1 MGELGEF
8 IMDEEEM
15 KTIPAQKPAPVYK
28 KEDKKEE
35 PVPKKKQR
43 GSILLKA
50 LDTINGERQDYYGN
64 PEDSFDLISD
74 YWKAYL
80 SRKKISELN
89 SHDVCLMMTL
99 FKIAREQYQKKKD
112 NIVDAVG
119 YLGIAGDMHEE
130 K

>member
-1 MGELGEF
+1 
-8 IMDEEEM
+8 M

-35 PVPKKKQR
+35 PVPKKQR
-43 GSILLKA
+43 GSLLLKA
-50 LDTINGERQDYYGN
+50 LGTINGERQDSYGN
-64 PEDSFDLISD
+64 PEDSFSLIAE
-74 YWKAYL
+74 YWKTYL
-80 SRKKISELN
+80 SRKKINELN
-89 SHDVCLMMTL
+89 GHDVCLMMTL